1 VESARAI
8 NRAIGS
14 VQRVPWNAGSPFGH
28 HHEPGFWF
36 TKTSCPATYETPG
49 DSFKIAASQELAAP
63 CAAPG
68 EKERPERALRLNP
81 ADAERV
87 ALDALMRSEAHVL
100 ISEKINAAINAQI
113 GFELGNSN
121 QYLSIASYFEAE
133 SLFGLAKLF
142 FKQADE
148 EREHAMKL
156 LKFVLDSGG
165 KVDIPSIPAP
175 RSDFASAEDAAQ
187 FALDSEL
194 RTTQQVYDLV
204 ELATREKNYITTNFL
219 QWFVSEQLEEVSS
232 AQTRL
237 AVIKR
242 SGPNVLMVEAYLAHQ
257 GK

>member
-1 VESARAI
+1 
-8 NRAIGS
+8 
-14 VQRVPWNAGSPFGH
+14 
-28 HHEPGFWF
+28 
-36 TKTSCPATYETPG
+36 
-49 DSFKIAASQELAAP
+49 
-63 CAAPG
+63 
-68 EKERPERALRLNP
+68 
-81 ADAERV
+81 
-87 ALDALMRSEAHVL
+87 VL
-100 ISEKINAAINAQI
+100 ISEKINTAINAQI

-121 QYLSIASYFEAE
+121 QYLSIASYFEGE

-165 KVDIPSIPAP
+165 KVKIPVIAAP
-175 RSDFASAEDAAQ
+175 RSDFATAEDAAQ

-194 RTTQQVYDLV
+194 KTTEQVYELV
-204 ELATREKNYITTNFL
+204 ELAMREKNYITTNFL

-257 GK
+257 GA

>member
-1 VESARAI
+1 
-8 NRAIGS
+8 
-14 VQRVPWNAGSPFGH
+14 
-28 HHEPGFWF
+28 
-36 TKTSCPATYETPG
+36 
-49 DSFKIAASQELAAP
+49 
-63 CAAPG
+63 
-68 EKERPERALRLNP
+68 
-81 ADAERV
+81 
-87 ALDALMRSEAHVL
+87 ML

-121 QYLSIASYFEAE
+121 QYLAIASYFENE

-156 LKFVLDSGG
+156 LKFVLDAGG
-165 KVDIPSIPAP
+165 KVNIPTIPAP
-175 RSDFASAEDAAQ
+175 RCEFVSAEDAAQ
-187 FALDSEL
+187 YRLDSEIK
-194 RTTQQVYDLV
+194 TTQQVYELL
-204 ELATREKNYITTNFL
+204 ELATREKNYITMNTL

-257 GK
+257 GA